1 MSGSS
6 TRHIVSPGQ
15 MFLTWLM
22 GGHVLSARLGQVRSH
37 VWLLCLQE
45 ETFTDPT
52 GLRSNGHLLS
62 LSAFPCSRFSSSKL

>member
-1 MSGSS
+1 
-6 TRHIVSPGQ
+6 
-15 MFLTWLM
+15 M